1 MRKFTFYLSLIF
13 SAISFNQ
20 LHANPDTLIAN
31 ITTAQGHDTIAVY
44 SGNPNFV
51 ILDVRTPGEYTTH
64 IAGAVNIDY
73 NNANFS
79 TILDSLNKGKVYL
92 IHCAS
97 GSRSALAKAVM
108 QTKHFRT
115 VYNMLGGISGW
126 NTAGYPTTTSV
137 APELSFLTDS
147 ILIFNNV
154 PVGHLDSVLITVTNS
169 KNSVLQFSSSTNISG
184 SEYSSQL
191 QNTHTLLGARDYSF
205 YIYYLPANTDNDSIA
220 YAIQSNAGTKYIY
233 VYGHY
238 NQTGISSNNQN
249 SFKVFA
255 NKSNNS
261 LEIHSDK
268 TLNNEEV
275 QIFDL
280 FGRLL
285 YSNKISGNNVTINFN
300 NEQSGLLLIRVNSKT
315 EKILW

>member
-1 MRKFTFYLSLIF
+1 MKKITFYLSLIF
-13 SAISFNQ
+13 SLINLNLLQ
-20 LHANPDTLIAN
+20 ANPDTLIAN
-31 ITTAQGHDTIAVY
+31 ITTAQGHDTILAY
-44 SGNPNFV
+44 AGNPNFV
-51 ILDVRTPGEYTTH
+51 ILDVRTPGEYVTH
-64 IAGAVNIDY
+64 IEGAVNIDY

-126 NTAGYPTTTSV
+126 NTAGYPTTTFV
-137 APELSFLTDS
+137 APEFSLLTDS
-147 ILIFNNV
+147 VYIFNDT

-191 QNTHTLLGARDYSF
+191 QNTHPLLGARDFSF

-220 YAIQSNAGTKYIY
+220 YTIESSAGNKNVYIY
-233 VYGHY
+233 GKY
-238 NQTGISSNNQN
+238 NQTGINTNNLN
-249 SFKVFA
+249 NFKVFA

-261 LEIHSDK
+261 LVIFSDK
-268 TLNNEEV
+268 SLYNEEV

-285 YSNKISGNNVTINFN
+285 YSNKISGNHVIVKFN
-300 NEQSGLLLIRVNSKT
+300 NEQSGLLLIKISSKT
-315 EKILW
+315 EKIFW